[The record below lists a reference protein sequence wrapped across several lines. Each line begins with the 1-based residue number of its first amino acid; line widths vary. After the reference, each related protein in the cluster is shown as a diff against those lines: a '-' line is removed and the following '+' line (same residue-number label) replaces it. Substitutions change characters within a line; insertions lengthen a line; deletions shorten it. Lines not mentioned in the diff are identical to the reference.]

1 MNDYLNILINKSQ
14 ADQQEKLQQLVEKPI
29 ENKKNLTQN
38 NFVRKMKIYRKKRRN
53 EPDHI
58 IHS

>member
-14 ADQQEKLQQLVEKPI
+14 ADQQEKMQQLVEKPI